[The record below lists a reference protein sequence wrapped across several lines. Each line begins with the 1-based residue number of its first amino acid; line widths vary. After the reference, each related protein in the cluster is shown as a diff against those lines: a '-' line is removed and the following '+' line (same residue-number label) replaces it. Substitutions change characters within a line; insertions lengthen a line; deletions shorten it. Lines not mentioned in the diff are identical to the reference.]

1 MKVLGR
7 NSNEYLREGSV
18 MMKTLHVESF
28 HTVLFCLKWDACV
41 AFYRDVLGLA
51 VVDEKP
57 GFVEFEVTAESRIGL
72 IRATGNKALA
82 GRASQ
87 PVLSFRVENA
97 ERVHRMLS
105 ARGASATAMRKH
117 PWGAYLFE
125 LRDPDERRL
134 EFWTQ

>member
-1 MKVLGR
+1 MT
-7 NSNEYLREGSV
+7 
-18 MMKTLHVESF
+18 KTLRVESF

-41 AFYRDVLGLA
+41 AFYRDVLGFE

-57 GFVEFEVTAESRIGL
+57 GFMEFEVTADSRIGL
-72 IRATGNKALA
+72 IRATGNKSLA
-82 GRASQ
+82 GNASQ

-97 ERVHRMLS
+97 ELTHRTLS

-134 EFWTQ
+134 EFWTQKTKTAQ

>member
-1 MKVLGR
+1 
-7 NSNEYLREGSV
+7 

-72 IRATGNKALA
+72 IRAVGNKALA
-82 GRASQ
+82 GHASQ